1 MKNKYIITLFTI
13 AISLIACNKDFLE
26 IKPQQS
32 VLTEDV
38 FSSVATSR
46 AAVNGLYSLMQSYSY
61 YGRDAMVIPEVI
73 SDNMTRSVKTGN
85 RYTGMNTMTHTAT
98 DANVSRMWSQMY
110 RVVTNANAV
119 IANEEN
125 INKAASTLQKEEAA
139 QLVGEAYAVRALAYF
154 DLVKFFARPLN
165 HTSDGSHLG
174 VPLVLLP
181 ITSISEVV
189 YPARNTAKQVYDRIS
204 LDLEEA
210 LKRLPA
216 SGNVLYDGTANST
229 LQKIRFNKFSTLAL
243 KTRVAIF
250 TENWQA
256 AIDASNLVIASGKY
270 TLYPYGSMVQ
280 DFRTQNS
287 SESIFEVAN
296 NTNDNAGTDS
306 YAYLSSQSGYGEL
319 LGTRQTMN
327 SKSTGTTLSTFKGLY
342 DCYSNTDVRRNFL
355 SLGNRNSLGG
365 EVNVPLCTKYIN
377 ISTNMENIKVLRL
390 SEMYLSRAEAMA
402 RLAVKNSDAN
412 SLTSSLVDINLIR
425 KSRDTASTT
434 KAFTASIL
442 AVPPM
447 GAIKATAL
455 LDSIIVERRKEFALE
470 GHRIFDL
477 NRTKTDYVK
486 INAAGNSASRLIQ
499 YTATTSSYY
508 YRTILPIPVTQVQ
521 NNPKMV
527 QNPGF

>member
-1 MKNKYIITLFTI
+1 
-13 AISLIACNKDFLE
+13 
-26 IKPQQS
+26 
-32 VLTEDV
+32 
-38 FSSVATSR
+38 
-46 AAVNGLYSLMQSYSY
+46 
-61 YGRDAMVIPEVI
+61 
-73 SDNMTRSVKTGN
+73 
-85 RYTGMNTMTHTAT
+85 
-98 DANVSRMWSQMY
+98 
-110 RVVTNANAV
+110 
-119 IANEEN
+119 
-125 INKAASTLQKEEAA
+125 
-139 QLVGEAYAVRALAYF
+139 
-154 DLVKFFARPLN
+154 
-165 HTSDGSHLG
+165 
-174 VPLVLLP
+174 
-181 ITSISEVV
+181 
-189 YPARNTAKQVYDRIS
+189 VYDRIL
-204 LDLEEA
+204 LDIEEA

-243 KTRVAIF
+243 KARVAIF

-377 ISTNMENIKVLRL
+377 ISTNMENIKVIRL

-425 KSRDTASTT
+425 KLRDTASAT

-477 NRTKTDYVK
+477 NRTQTSYVK

>member
-1 MKNKYIITLFTI
+1 MPSRRGDGTCTTPAWPAAGHISSRARSKATGCPRRASRGGVTVYRTIIV
-13 AISLIACNKDFLE
+13 LIA
-26 IKPQQS
+26 
-32 VLTEDV
+32 
-38 FSSVATSR
+38 ATVGRSR
-46 AAVNGLYSLMQSYSY
+46 PARIRV
-61 YGRDAMVIPEVI
+61 P
-73 SDNMTRSVKTGN
+73 VKT
-85 RYTGMNTMTHTAT
+85 
-98 DANVSRMWSQMY
+98 SQ
-110 RVVTNANAV
+110 
-119 IANEEN
+119 
-125 INKAASTLQKEEAA
+125 
-139 QLVGEAYAVRALAYF
+139 
-154 DLVKFFARPLN
+154 
-165 HTSDGSHLG
+165 
-174 VPLVLLP
+174 
-181 ITSISEVV
+181 
-189 YPARNTAKQVYDRIS
+189 
-204 LDLEEA
+204 
-210 LKRLPA
+210 
-216 SGNVLYDGTANST
+216 
-229 LQKIRFNKFSTLAL
+229 
-243 KTRVAIF
+243 
-250 TENWQA
+250 
-256 AIDASNLVIASGKY
+256 
-270 TLYPYGSMVQ
+270 
-280 DFRTQNS
+280 S

-377 ISTNMENIKVLRL
+377 ISTNMENIKVIRL

-425 KSRDTASTT
+425 KLRDTASAT

-447 GAIKATAL
+447 GVIKATAL